1 MIPFKSIRVGPFDLK
16 IKHLTGE
23 ARDTCLGTYSD
34 TTMSIS
40 MRDVFETDQQEA
52 ETFLHE
58 LLHAA
63 FSVAGIHD
71 KDSHERTVALLSV
84 SLAGVIRD
92 NPRIVDWLKEKL
104 S

>member
-1 MIPFKSIRVGPFDLK
+1 
-16 IKHLTGE
+16 
-23 ARDTCLGTYSD
+23 
-34 TTMSIS
+34 MSIS

-71 KDSHERTVALLSV
+71 KDSHERTVAALSTT
-84 SLAGVIRD
+84 LAGVIRD
-92 NPRIVDWLKEKL
+92 NPKIVDWLKEKL

>member
-1 MIPFKSIRVGPFDLK
+1 MIPFKSVRVGPFDIK
-16 IKHLTGE
+16 IKQLEGE
-23 ARDTCLGTYSD
+23 ARDTCLGTFSD
-34 TTMSIS
+34 TMLSIS
-40 MRDVFETDQQEA
+40 MRDVYGSEQQEA

-63 FSVAGIHD
+63 FSIAGIHD
-71 KDSHERTVALLSV
+71 KDSHERTVALLST

-92 NPRIVDWLKEKL
+92 NQKLIEWLRKKL

>member
-1 MIPFKSIRVGPFDLK
+1 
-16 IKHLTGE
+16 
-23 ARDTCLGTYSD
+23 
-34 TTMSIS
+34 MSIS

>member
-1 MIPFKSIRVGPFDLK
+1 MIPFKSVRIGPFDYK
-16 IKHLTGE
+16 IKQLTGE
-23 ARDTCLGTYSD
+23 ARDTCLGTFSD

-58 LLHAA
+58 LIHGM

-71 KDSHERTVALLSV
+71 KDSHERTVSQLS
-84 SLAGVIRD
+84 SCMAGVIRD
-92 NPRIVDWLKEKL
+92 NPKLMDWLKEKL

>member
-1 MIPFKSIRVGPFDLK
+1 MIPFKSVRVGPFDIK
-16 IKHLTGE
+16 IKLLEGE
-23 ARDTCLGTYSD
+23 ARDSCLGTYSD

-40 MRDVFETDQQEA
+40 MRDVFATEQQRA

-58 LLHAA
+58 LIHAT

-71 KDSHERTVALLSV
+71 KDSHERTVAALSTT
-84 SLAGVIRD
+84 LAGVIRD
-92 NPRIVDWLKEKL
+92 NPKLIEWLRKQL